1 MTYVVYTNSSMFFYL
16 TDDQNAINYILEF
29 PNCYHQV
36 KCLNQDKFPINKLH
50 QTYELRRPS
59 FFKKDQLRKVM
70 CSYAIKV
77 TAANRIFFA
86 VFCLGPGVSF
96 TLPHSN
102 SNYI

>member
-36 KCLNQDKFPINKLH
+36 KCLNQDKCPINKLH